1 MITMEI
7 KKLVN
12 AKYGKLAQIEFNKP
26 GVGLIKT
33 KKFMAWGFGVSDNAK
48 IGDKAEIGEDEFK
61 QLRFETVETG
71 KTDENGKPYTCLRVK
86 LA

>member
-7 KKLVN
+7 KKLVD
-12 AKYGKLAQIEFNKP
+12 AKFSKLAQIEFIKP

-33 KKFMAWGFGVSDNAK
+33 KKFLAWGFGVAEDAK
-48 IGDKAEIGEDEFK
+48 VGDKVEITKEEFAT
-61 QLRFETVETG
+61 LRFEAQDLG
-71 KTDENGKPYTCLRVK
+71 KNEDGSPKTCLRVK

>member
-7 KKLVN
+7 KKLVD
-12 AKYGKLAQIEFNKP
+12 AKFSKLAQIEFNKP

-33 KKFMAWGFGVSDNAK
+33 KKFLAWGFGVADDAK
-48 IGDKAEIGEDEFK
+48 VGDKVEITAEEFS
-61 QLRFETVETG
+61 QLRFETVDLG
-71 KTDENGKPYTCLRVK
+71 KKNDKGEDMTCLRVK